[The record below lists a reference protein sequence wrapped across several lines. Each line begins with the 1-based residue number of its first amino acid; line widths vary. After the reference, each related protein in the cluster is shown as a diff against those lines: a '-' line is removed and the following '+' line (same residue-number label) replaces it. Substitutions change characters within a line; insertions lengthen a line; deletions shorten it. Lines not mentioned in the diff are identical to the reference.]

1 MAKRPKKIDNL
12 WDIPLRTKPRKYSS
26 PDELWEEASN
36 YFLWCEEKG
45 IVDNRS
51 RDITGTG
58 ATMPRAFTWAG
69 LQIYCEIESF
79 RDYKNTY
86 PEYSQVIARIEH
98 VLYEQK
104 FTGAASGVFKEN
116 IIARDLG
123 LKDEGIEAKTTIKVN
138 VGK

>member
-1 MAKRPKKIDNL
+1 MAKRPKIIKEL
-12 WDIPLRTKPRKYSS
+12 WDIPLRRKPRKYSS

-45 IVDNRS
+45 ITDNRS
-51 RDITGTG
+51 RDIKG
-58 ATMPRAFTWAG
+58 AGAKMPRAFTWAG
-69 LQIYCEIESF
+69 LQIYCEIDSF
-79 RDYKNTY
+79 RDYKTNY

-116 IIARDLG
+116 IIARDLK
-123 LKDEGIEAKTTIKVN
+123 LKDEGLEASTTINVKVD
-138 VGK
+138 K